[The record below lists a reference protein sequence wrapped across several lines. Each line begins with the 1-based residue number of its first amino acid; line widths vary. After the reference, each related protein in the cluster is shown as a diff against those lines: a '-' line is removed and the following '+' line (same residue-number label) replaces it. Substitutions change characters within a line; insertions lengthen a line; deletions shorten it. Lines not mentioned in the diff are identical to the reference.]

1 MYMSTK
7 VIEKT
12 CPKCGAIVRIT
23 ITNGIWP
30 QRDRETAECPVCDN
44 LLYSE
49 NITGDIEVEL
59 ISKGNS

>member
-1 MYMSTK
+1 MSTK

-12 CPKCGAIVRIT
+12 CPKCGATVRIT

-30 QRDRETAECPVCDN
+30 QRDRETAECPVCDT
-44 LLYSE
+44 LLYGE